1 MVTESNKL
9 MSNQGGINRAQVA
22 VLYLVLTTAIA
33 SGIAIYSSAS
43 TVTALLKTATADL
56 FLPLLLSLIVSFLLD
71 PVVQFF
77 EGKKINR
84 TFSIFILYLLVFTLI
99 FLLMLIIGQ
108 PDWEGMMQ
116 ALKAD
121 FPRYISHAI
130 KYLNDLLAVA
140 QQHFPF
146 IKNYDIAERISAAA
160 QSFIGLILK
169 ETPRSAIR
177 IGSLLLLVP
186 LFSFFFL
193 RDSRRIMRSL
203 ISLTPNRYFE
213 MVLDIYTH
221 VSWQLAH
228 FIRGR
233 ILEAL
238 IIGIVI
244 WMGLSLTDIRY
255 TPILA
260 VIAGATNLVPYIGPL
275 IGMIPGLIIALVDL
289 GIGGQFW
296 WIFCVYLL
304 IAQAVLDNFILI
316 PILISKVSN
325 LHPLWVILAI
335 IMGGKLYGVVG
346 MIIGV
351 PIASIFNII
360 IIEIRQYR
368 RNFNPYNRYFT
379 SRGKLL

>member
-1 MVTESNKL
+1 MNSQG
-9 MSNQGGINRAQVA
+9 MSRAQVA
-22 VLYLVLTTAIA
+22 VLYLVLTMSIA

-43 TVTALLKTATADL
+43 TITALLEIATTDL
-56 FLPLLLSLIVSFLLD
+56 FLPILISLIVSFLLD
-71 PVVQFF
+71 PAVYFF
-77 EGKKINR
+77 EGEKIHR
-84 TFSIFILYLLVFTLI
+84 TLSIFIVYFILSLFV
-99 FLLMLIIGQ
+99 FLLLLIIGPPNWQ
-108 PDWEGMMQ
+108 GMSQ

-121 FPRYISHAI
+121 FPRYIGHAI
-130 KYLNDLLAVA
+130 EYLTALLRTA
-140 QQHFPF
+140 QEHFPF
-146 IKNYDIAERISAAA
+146 IANYDLAEHMGAAA
-160 QSFIGLILK
+160 QSFLGLVLK
-169 ETPRSAIR
+169 ETPHSAMR

-213 MVLDIYTH
+213 TVLDIYAH

-238 IIGIVI
+238 IIGVVI

-255 TPILA
+255 APILA
-260 VIAGATNLVPYIGPL
+260 IIAGATNLVPYIGPL
-275 IGMIPGLIIALVDL
+275 IGMVPGLVIALVDL
-289 GIGGQFW
+289 GVGGQFW
-296 WIFCVYLL
+296 WILCVYVL
-304 IAQAVLDNFILI
+304 IAQVIVDNFILI

-325 LHPLWVILAI
+325 LHPLGVILAI
-335 IMGGKLYGVVG
+335 VMGGKLYGVIG

-351 PIASIFNII
+351 PIASILNIF
-360 IIEIRQYR
+360 IIEIRHNR

-379 SRGKLL
+379 NRGKLL

>member
-1 MVTESNKL
+1 MNSQGD
-9 MSNQGGINRAQVA
+9 MSRAQVA

-43 TVTALLKTATADL
+43 TVTVLLKTATAGL
-56 FLPLLLSLIVSFLLD
+56 FLPLLISLIVSFLLD
-71 PVVQFF
+71 PVVHFF
-77 EGKKINR
+77 EGEKVNR
-84 TFSIFILYLLVFTLI
+84 TFSIFIVYTLLFSLI
-99 FLLMLIIGQ
+99 FLLLLVIG
-108 PDWEGMMQ
+108 PPNWKGMMQ

-121 FPRYISHAI
+121 FPRYIGRAI
-130 KYLNDLLAVA
+130 EYLSGLLMIA
-140 QQHFPF
+140 QEHFPF
-146 IKNYDIAERISAAA
+146 ITNYDIAERLSSAS
-160 QSFIGLILK
+160 QSFFGLILK
-169 ETPRSAIR
+169 ETPRSAMR

-213 MVLDIYTH
+213 MILDIYAHT
-221 VSWQLAH
+221 SWQMAH

-238 IIGIVI
+238 IIGMVV
-244 WMGLSLTDIRY
+244 WMGLSLTDIHY
-255 TPILA
+255 APILG
-260 VIAGATNLVPYIGPL
+260 VIAGVSNLVPYIGP
-275 IGMIPGLIIALVDL
+275 IVGMLPGLVIALVDL
-289 GIGGQFW
+289 GMGGQFW
-296 WIFCVYLL
+296 WILIVYLL
-304 IAQAVLDNFILI
+304 IAQIIIDNFILI

-335 IMGGKLYGVVG
+335 VMGGKLYGVLG

-351 PIASIFNII
+351 PIVSIINII

-368 RNFNPYNRYFT
+368 RTFNPYQRYFT

>member
-1 MVTESNKL
+1 
-9 MSNQGGINRAQVA
+9 MSNQGGMSRSQVA

-43 TVTALLKTATADL
+43 TVTALLKTATTGL
-56 FLPLLLSLIVSFLLD
+56 FLPLMLALIASFLLD
-71 PVVQFF
+71 PLVHFV

-84 TFSIFILYLLVFTLI
+84 TASIFIVYLLLSAVVFILLLI
-99 FLLMLIIGQ
+99 VG
-108 PDWEGMMQ
+108 PPNWKGMIL

-130 KYLNDLLAVA
+130 DYVNSLLAIIHE
-140 QQHFPF
+140 HFP
-146 IKNYDIAERISAAA
+146 IVKSYDIAEHLRVLS
-160 QSFIGLILK
+160 QSLFAVIIK
-169 ETPRSAIR
+169 ETPRSALR
-177 IGSLLLLVP
+177 IGSLLLMVP

-193 RDSRRIMRSL
+193 RDSRNIMRQI

-213 MVLDIYTH
+213 MVLDIYAH
-221 VSWQLAH
+221 VSWQLSH

-238 IIGIVI
+238 IIGFVV
-244 WMGLSLTDIRY
+244 WLGLSLTDIPY
-255 TPILA
+255 APILG
-260 VIAGATNLVPYIGPL
+260 VIAGVTNLVPYIGPL
-275 IGMIPGLIIALVDL
+275 IGMIPGLVIALVDL
-289 GIGGQFW
+289 GMGGQFW
-296 WIFCVYLL
+296 WILFLYFI
-304 IAQAVLDNFILI
+304 IAQVILDNFILI
-316 PILISKVSN
+316 PILISKVAN

-335 IMGGKLYGVVG
+335 IMGGKLYGVMG

-351 PIASIFNII
+351 PIASIVNIT

>member
-1 MVTESNKL
+1 
-9 MSNQGGINRAQVA
+9 MSEQSGTNRAQVA
-22 VLYLVLTTAIA
+22 LLYLVLTTAIA

-43 TVTALLKTATADL
+43 TVTALLKTATTGL
-56 FLPLLLSLIVSFLLD
+56 FLPILLSLIVSFLLD
-71 PVVQFF
+71 PAVQFF
-77 EGKKINR
+77 EGEKINR
-84 TFSIFILYLLVFTLI
+84 TFSIFIVYFLVSALI
-99 FLLMLIIGQ
+99 FLLLLVIG
-108 PDWEGMMQ
+108 PPNWKGMMQ

-121 FPRYISHAI
+121 FPRYISRAI
-130 KYLNDLLAVA
+130 EYLSGLLSVA
-140 QQHFPF
+140 QEHFPF
-146 IKNYDIAERISAAA
+146 IKNYDIAERMRSAS
-160 QSFIGLILK
+160 QSFFGLVLK
-169 ETPRSAIR
+169 ETPRSAMR

-213 MVLDIYTH
+213 MFLDIYAH
-221 VSWQLAH
+221 VSWQLSH

-238 IIGIVI
+238 IIGIVV
-244 WMGLSLTDIRY
+244 WMGLSLTDIHY

-260 VIAGATNLVPYIGPL
+260 VIAGVTNLVPYIGPI
-275 IGMIPGLIIALVDL
+275 IGMIPGLVIALVDL
-289 GIGGQFW
+289 GMGGQFW
-296 WIFCVYLL
+296 WILCVYLL
-304 IAQAVLDNFILI
+304 IAQIILDNFILI

-335 IMGGKLYGVVG
+335 VMGGKLYGVMG

-351 PIASIFNII
+351 PFVSIINII
-360 IIEIRQYR
+360 ILEIRQYR
-368 RNFNPYNRYFT
+368 RTFNPYNRYFT

>member
-1 MVTESNKL
+1 MNSQSG
-9 MSNQGGINRAQVA
+9 MSRAQVA

-43 TVTALLKTATADL
+43 TVTVLFKTATTGL

-71 PVVQFF
+71 PAVQFF

-84 TFSIFILYLLVFTLI
+84 TLSIFIVYFLMFSL
-99 FLLMLIIGQ
+99 FLLFLLIVG
-108 PDWEGMMQ
+108 PPNWEGMIN

-121 FPRYISHAI
+121 FPRYISRAI
-130 KYLNDLLAVA
+130 GWLSGLLAVA

-146 IKNYDIAERISAAA
+146 ITNYDLAERLRSTS
-160 QSFIGLILK
+160 QSVFGLILM
-169 ETPRSAIR
+169 ETPRSAIK

-213 MVLDIYTH
+213 MVLDIYAH
-221 VSWQLAH
+221 VSWQLSH

-238 IIGIVI
+238 IIGVVI

-255 TPILA
+255 APILA

-275 IGMIPGLIIALVDL
+275 IGMIPGLVIAVVDL
-289 GIGGQFW
+289 GMGGQFW
-296 WIFCVYLL
+296 WILCVYLL
-304 IAQAVLDNFILI
+304 IAQVILDNFILI

-335 IMGGKLYGVVG
+335 IMGGKLYGVMG

-351 PIASIFNII
+351 PIASIVNII
-360 IIEIRQYR
+360 FIEIHQYR
-368 RNFNPYNRYFT
+368 RTFNLYNRYFT

>member
-1 MVTESNKL
+1 MNRQDN
-9 MSNQGGINRAQVA
+9 MSRAQVA

-43 TVTALLKTATADL
+43 TVTALLKTATAGL
-56 FLPLLLSLIVSFLLD
+56 FLPLLISLIVSFLLD
-71 PVVQFF
+71 PVVYFF

-84 TFSIFILYLLVFTLI
+84 TFSIFIVYILLFSLVF
-99 FLLMLIIGQ
+99 LLLLIIG
-108 PDWEGMMQ
+108 PPNWKGMMQ

-121 FPRYISHAI
+121 FPRYIGRAI
-130 KYLNDLLAVA
+130 EYLSGLLVVA
-140 QQHFPF
+140 QEHFPF
-146 IKNYDIAERISAAA
+146 ITNYDIAEHLSSAS
-160 QSFIGLILK
+160 QSFFGLILK
-169 ETPRSAIR
+169 ETPRSAMR

-193 RDSRRIMRSL
+193 RDSRRIMRGL

-213 MVLDIYTH
+213 MILDIYTN

-238 IIGIVI
+238 IIGVVV
-244 WMGLSLTDIRY
+244 WMGLSLTDIHY
-255 TPILA
+255 APILA
-260 VIAGATNLVPYIGPL
+260 VVAGVCNLVPYIGP
-275 IGMIPGLIIALVDL
+275 IVGMIPGLVIALVDL
-289 GIGGQFW
+289 GMGGQFW
-296 WIFCVYLL
+296 WILCVYLL
-304 IAQAVLDNFILI
+304 IAQIIIDNFILI

-335 IMGGKLYGVVG
+335 VMGGKLYGVLG

-351 PIASIFNII
+351 PIVSIISIVII
-360 IIEIRQYR
+360 AIRQYR
-368 RNFNPYNRYFT
+368 TTFNPYQRYFT

>member
-1 MVTESNKL
+1 MGNQSG
-9 MSNQGGINRAQVA
+9 MSRAQVA
-22 VLYLVLTTAIA
+22 VLYLVLTMAIA

-43 TVTALLKTATADL
+43 TVTALLKTATAGL
-56 FLPLLLSLIVSFLLD
+56 FLPILLSLIVSYLLD
-71 PVVQFF
+71 PAVYFF
-77 EGKKINR
+77 QGEKIGR
-84 TFSIFILYLLVFTLI
+84 TLSIFIVY
-99 FLLMLIIGQ
+99 FLLFSSVSLFLLIIG
-108 PDWEGMMQ
+108 PPNWEGMVQ

-130 KYLNDLLAVA
+130 EYLSGLLIAV
-140 QQHFPF
+140 QEHFPF
-146 IKNYDIAERISAAA
+146 IENYNLAERMSAISQAI
-160 QSFIGLILK
+160 FGFILK
-169 ETPRSAIR
+169 ETPRSAMR

-213 MVLDIYTH
+213 VVLDIYAH
-221 VSWQLAH
+221 VSWQLSH

-255 TPILA
+255 APILA
-260 VIAGATNLVPYIGPL
+260 IIAGATNLVPYIGPL
-275 IGMIPGLIIALVDL
+275 IGMLPGLVIALVDL
-289 GIGGQFW
+289 GVGGQFW
-296 WIFCVYLL
+296 WILCVYVL
-304 IAQAVLDNFILI
+304 IAQIIVDNFILI

-325 LHPLWVILAI
+325 LHPLGVILAI
-335 IMGGKLYGVVG
+335 VMGGQLYGIIG

-351 PIASIFNII
+351 PIVSILNIFI
-360 IIEIRQYR
+360 LEIRHNR